1 MFISITPSL
10 YIYLLP
16 LNKKDSV
23 IFFLYYTTQ
32 EPGCHKNVNLANHSI
47 AIHTDLLKIVR
58 VHRRMDNC
66 LGLMVNC
73 FLARGGWLPEQL
85 KMNGGWGVNI
95 NITSGL
101 FVSRDAVSDQKNK

>member
-1 MFISITPSL
+1 MV
-10 YIYLLP
+10 LLFEGFP
-16 LNKKDSV
+16 
-23 IFFLYYTTQ
+23 YTTLKS
-32 EPGCHKNVNLANHSI
+32 GSHKNVNLADHSI
-47 AIHTDLLKIVR
+47 AIHIDLLKIVR

-85 KMNGGWGVNI
+85 ELNGGWESI

-101 FVSRDAVSDQKNK
+101 DAESDQKNK